1 MARLRA
7 GDRRLDKAMARVRE
21 LLTSGIEVDDRLSP
35 GQLHAAAVETLGS
48 EPIVFVCNLLAL
60 ALDATSKIE
69 IQPAEAA
76 RIGLMVMDRLY
87 GPPDAKV
94 RKRAANENQFE
105 LEFMWATPDGR
116 EVHAVAQGEVT

>member
-21 LLTSGIEVDDRLSP
+21 LLTSGIEIDERLSP

-76 RIGLMVMDRLY
+76 RIGLMVMDRIY
-87 GPPDAKV
+87 GQPDAKI
-94 RKRAANENQFE
+94 RKRPANENQFE
-105 LEFMWATPDGR
+105 LDFMWATPDGR
-116 EVHAVAQGEVT
+116 EVHATATGDVR